1 MSLFHNP
8 FSGATESTHRQLFF
22 HLTLLS

>member
-22 HLTLLS
+22 HLTVLS